1 MGWFSK
7 PKQDFLGKNTGH
19 AGDAMALIDGLGGP
33 GPAQQTSTQD
43 HHIRGTAVEDATDP
57 EVQQALWRSMQPGQ
71 LQMGFVPVPFRDE
84 QQHFLLAGAPG
95 TGKSLTL
102 KWLLGGIQS
111 RAEKA
116 LVYDPVGDMVSL
128 FYRPGFDIILNPLDQ
143 RDAGWY
149 PWGDLAPHELASFAK
164 TIIPDPQGQADP
176 FWSMAG
182 RAIVQA
188 LFRHCKTIDDVL
200 RLAVMADQE
209 ELKEVIRKAG
219 LIGLVGPDKT
229 LAGVRATLAAPLHK
243 LGALRNV
250 TLEEYA
256 KGETFRIK
264 EWVQNDNDRRWVFL
278 LSNKSQFETL
288 SPLLT
293 LWTDIVVRAA
303 LSATPNPDR
312 RIWLSLDE
320 LPSLGKLAALGPAM
334 AEGRK
339 FGLTAILGLQ
349 TIQQL
354 RQIYGKEEASV
365 LYGLP
370 KNRLILR
377 INDQETADEMSKEL
391 GEYQRRRI
399 TTSVN
404 QSTNQSVSRGTT
416 LGGFGGG
423 IGDSLLEGVFGSK
436 NTTHTMGSSQGSSTS
451 ESLVIERAV
460 LPSEIMQLP
469 DLWGYVK
476 TGGETIKVN
485 LPIPNQPWIESQPQH
500 LPAEMR
506 QMPWER

>member
-19 AGDAMALIDGLGGP
+19 GDAMALIDGMGGTA
-33 GPAQQTSTQD
+33 AQQTSTTD
-43 HHIRGTAVEDATDP
+43 HHVRGTAVEDATSRD
-57 EVQQALWRSMQPGQ
+57 VQQALWQSLTPGQ
-71 LQMGFVPVPFRDE
+71 LQMGFVPIPPRDE

-102 KWLLGGIQS
+102 KWLLGGIQG

-116 LVYDPVGDMVSL
+116 LVYDPVGDMVAQ

-182 RAIVQA
+182 QAIVQA
-188 LFRHCKTIDDVL
+188 LFRHCKSMDEVL
-200 RLAVMADQE
+200 RLAVMADQD
-209 ELKEVIRKAG
+209 ELKEVIRKSG

-229 LAGVRATLAAPLHK
+229 FAGVRATLAAPLHK

-250 TLEEYA
+250 TLEEFA

-264 EWVQNDNDRRWVFL
+264 EWVQNDDDRRWVFL

-303 LSATPNPDR
+303 LSATPNPNR

-354 RQIYGKEEASV
+354 RQIYGKEESAV

-391 GEYQRRRI
+391 GEYQRRRV

-404 QSTNQSVSRGTT
+404 QSTNQSVSHGST

-423 IGDSLLEGVFGSK
+423 IGDSMLEGLFGSK
-436 NTTHTMGSSQGSSTS
+436 NTTHSQGSSQGSSTS
-451 ESLVIERAV
+451 ESFVIERAV

-469 DLWGYVK
+469 DLHGYVK
-476 TGGETIKVN
+476 TGGETVKVI
-485 LPIPNQPWIESQPQH
+485 LPVPNQPWIESQAQH
-500 LPAEMR
+500 IPAPMR

>member
-1 MGWFSK
+1 MGWFTK
-7 PKQDFLGKNTGH
+7 KNTPPAPTG
-19 AGDAMALIDGLGGP
+19 AGDAMTFLDGLGSNGMATQP
-33 GPAQQTSTQD
+33 STQD
-43 HHIRGTAVEDATDP
+43 HHVRGTAIEDATDRAT
-57 EVQQALWRSMQPGQ
+57 QQALWASMQPGQ
-71 LQMGFVPVPFRDE
+71 LQMGFVPIPFSDE

-102 KWLLGGIQS
+102 KWLLGGI
-111 RAEKA
+111 RNRGEKA
-116 LVYDPVGDMVSL
+116 LIYDPVGDMVSM

-149 PWGDLAPHELASFAK
+149 PWGDLARHELAGFAK

-176 FWSMAG
+176 FWSVAG
-182 RAIVQA
+182 QAIVQA
-188 LFRHCKTIDDVL
+188 LFRHCQSMDEVL
-200 RLAVMADQE
+200 RIAVMAPQE
-209 ELKEVIRKAG
+209 ELKEVIQKAG

-229 LAGVRATLAAPLHK
+229 FSGVRATLAAPLSK
-243 LGALRNV
+243 LGCLPNV
-250 TLEEYA
+250 TLDQYQR
-256 KGETFRIK
+256 GETFRIK
-264 EWVQNDNDRRWVFL
+264 EWVQNDDDRRWVFL
-278 LSNKSQFETL
+278 LSNKSQFDTL

-303 LSATPNPDR
+303 LSATPNPNR

-391 GEYQRRRI
+391 GEYQRRRV

-404 QSTNQSVSRGTT
+404 QGTSQSVSHGSTM
-416 LGGFGGG
+416 GGFGGG
-423 IGDSLLEGVFGSK
+423 LGDSLLEGVFGSK
-436 NTTHTMGSSQGSSTS
+436 NTTHTQGMSQGQSTS
-451 ESLVIERAV
+451 ESFVIERAV
-460 LPSEIMQLP
+460 LPSEIMGLP
-469 DLWGYVK
+469 DLHGYVK
-476 TGGETIKVN
+476 IGGETCKVI
-485 LPIPNQPWIESQPQH
+485 LPVPNQPWVESQPGH
-500 LPAEMR
+500 LPAPVR
-506 QMPWER
+506 LMPWEL

>member
-7 PKQDFLGKNTGH
+7 PKNNFLDKQSKGH
-19 AGDAMALIDGLGGP
+19 AGDAMALIDSLGG
-33 GPAQQTSTQD
+33 GPASQSGTQD
-43 HHIRGTAVEDATDP
+43 HHVRGTAVEDATDP
-57 EVQQALWRSMQPGQ
+57 AVQQALWQSMKPGQ
-71 LQMGFVPVPFRDE
+71 LQMGFVPIPFTDE

-102 KWLLGGIQS
+102 KWLLRGI
-111 RAEKA
+111 RDRGEKA
-116 LVYDPVGDMVSL
+116 LVYDPIGDMVGQ
-128 FYRPGFDIILNPLDQ
+128 FYRPDLDIILNPLDQ

-149 PWGDLAPHELASFAK
+149 PWGDLAQNELSSFAK
-164 TIIPDPQGQADP
+164 SIVPDPQGQADP
-176 FWSMAG
+176 FWATAG
-182 RAIVQA
+182 QAIVQA
-188 LFRHCKTIDDVL
+188 LFRHCQSMDEVL

-209 ELKEVIRKAG
+209 ELKAVIQKAG

-229 LAGVRATLAAPLHK
+229 FSGVRATLAVPLHK

-250 TLEEYA
+250 TLDQYA
-256 KGETFRIK
+256 RGETFRIK
-264 EWVQNDNDRRWVFL
+264 EWVQNDDDRRWVFL

-303 LSATPNPDR
+303 LSAAPNPER
-312 RIWLSLDE
+312 RLWLSLDE
-320 LPSLGKLAALGPAM
+320 LPSLGKLTALSPAM
-334 AEGRK
+334 AQGRK
-339 FGLTAILGLQ
+339 YGLTAILGLQ

-354 RQIYGKEEASV
+354 RQIYGKEEAAV

-377 INDQETADEMSKEL
+377 INDQETSDEMSKEL
-391 GEYQRRRI
+391 GEYQRLRV

-404 QSTNQSVSRGTT
+404 QSVNQSVSHGNT
-416 LGGFGGG
+416 LGGFAGGM
-423 IGDSLLEGVFGSK
+423 GDSLLEGAFDSK
-436 NTTHTMGSSQGSSTS
+436 NTTHTQGVSQGSSTS

-469 DLWGYVK
+469 DLHGYVK
-476 TGGETIKVN
+476 AGGETVRVI
-485 LPIPNQPWIESQPQH
+485 LPVPNQPWIESQPQH
-500 LPAEMR
+500 LPAPMR
-506 QMPWER
+506 LMPWER